1 MFERIKK
8 FLNTNIFF
16 LILLTI
22 VVFALY
28 GKSINFD
35 LTELDDSG
43 LITNNIGFIS
53 NFKNIPKLFTMS
65 PYYNNSTSYYR
76 PMLSVSFAM
85 EALFVRDDLKLYHIT
100 NIILFV
106 LSLYLFYL
114 FCVELKLNS
123 TITKFVLLI
132 IAVHP
137 MLTSIVVWIPG
148 RNDSLLTLFFISMQE
163 IEIHGIGV
171 QLEIFYLLTKRL
183 LKIELK

>member
-100 NIILFV
+100 NII
-106 LSLYLFYL
+106 
-114 FCVELKLNS
+114 
-123 TITKFVLLI
+123 
-132 IAVHP
+132 
-137 MLTSIVVWIPG
+137 
-148 RNDSLLTLFFISMQE
+148 
-163 IEIHGIGV
+163 
-171 QLEIFYLLTKRL
+171 
-183 LKIELK
+183 